1 MVVTR
6 SQPVA
11 SRFAVSCALVLCVA
25 FALAGYAASSFAPA
39 SASGMEGIAEADPQ
53 CPISA
58 PGAACPPEPVS
69 RTVAVFEPGGREIT
83 RFTSGADGSFRVPL
97 PPGTYTLHEVV
108 AKPGIPPSLKPITV
122 TVTSGH
128 FVHVVLL
135 FDTGIR

>member
-1 MVVTR
+1 MMAGC
-6 SQPVA
+6 SVA
-11 SRFAVSCALVLCVA
+11 LPSA
-25 FALAGYAASSFAPA
+25 AG
-39 SASGMEGIAEADPQ
+39 ASGVEGIAEADPQ

-58 PGAACPPEPVS
+58 PGAVCPPEPVS
-69 RTVAVFEPGGREIT
+69 RTVAVIDPGGREIT

-122 TVTSGH
+122 TVTPGH